1 MQRPNLFGK
10 SIALNGDKTSTGAT
24 CIATIQ
30 QVTCYGHSVL
40 RVGDPTTTCPQCGK
54 PGIIITGE
62 DRINNHGK
70 IQAVHNSIVQC
81 GCPLS
86 SNFVIAVTSKKPSNH
101 ISNSLTNLI
110 PALFSQ
116 KFILKNKDNPTAYG
130 IKTASGFI
138 EGISKKNGELELIE
152 TSQEENIEIVYLF
165 QTRIGTK
172 K

>member
-40 RVGDPTTTCPQCGK
+40 KVGDPTTTCPQCGK

-81 GCPLS
+81 GCPLG

-116 KFILKNKDNPTAYG
+116 KFILKNTDNPTAYG

>member
-30 QVTCYGHSVL
+30 QVACYGHSVL
-40 RVGDPTTTCPQCGK
+40 RVGDPTTTCPKCGK

-62 DRINNHGK
+62 NRINNHGK
-70 IQAVHNSIVQC
+70 TPAVHNSIVQC
-81 GCPLS
+81 GCPLG
-86 SNFVIAVTSKKPSNH
+86 SNFVIAATSKKPSNH

-110 PALFSQ
+110 PSLFSQ
-116 KFILKNKDNPTAYG
+116 KFILKNANNSIAYG

-138 EGISKKNGELELIE
+138 EGISKQNGELELIE
-152 TSQEENIEIVYLF
+152 TPQEENIEIVYLF
-165 QTRIGTK
+165 QTKVGIA
-172 K
+172 